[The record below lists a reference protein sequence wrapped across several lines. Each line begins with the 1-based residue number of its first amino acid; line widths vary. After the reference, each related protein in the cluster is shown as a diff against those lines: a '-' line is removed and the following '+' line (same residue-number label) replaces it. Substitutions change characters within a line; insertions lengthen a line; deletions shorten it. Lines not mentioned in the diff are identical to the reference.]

1 VRLPQTLW
9 DSVSEKGRRERAW
22 KMGSERCAEKTIL
35 AMEIKVARD
44 MHR

>member
-9 DSVSEKGRRERAW
+9 DSASQMGQCERAW
-22 KMGSERCAEKTIL
+22 KMGAGRCADKTTL
-35 AMEIKVARD
+35 AMEMKVARD